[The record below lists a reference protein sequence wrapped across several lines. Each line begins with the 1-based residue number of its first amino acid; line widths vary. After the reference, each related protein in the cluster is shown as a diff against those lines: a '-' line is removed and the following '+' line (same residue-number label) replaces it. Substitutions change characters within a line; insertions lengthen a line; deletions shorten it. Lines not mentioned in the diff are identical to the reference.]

1 MASHTTPVLPI
12 DDAAVI
18 VEGLWDAMLLGD
30 IAAIHESLDENVR
43 WENVGAPTVRG
54 RKAVMR
60 VLSLMNSPWAGFDV
74 KIHRIATEGN
84 TVMTERTDVL
94 IAGPLHVGFWVV
106 GVFELSDEGK
116 ITLWRDYGDVWNIT
130 KGFARGL
137 LGIVIPS
144 LRPKL

>member
-1 MASHTTPVLPI
+1 MTNVLPT
-12 DDAAVI
+12 DTSTVV
-18 VEGLWDAMLLGD
+18 VEGFWDAMLLGD

-43 WENVGAPTVRG
+43 WENVGLPAVRG
-54 RKAVMR
+54 RHAVMR

-84 TVMTERTDVL
+84 TVMTERTDVV
-94 IAGPLHVGFWVV
+94 IAGPLHIGFWVC
-106 GVFELSDEGK
+106 GVFELSDEGR

-130 KGFARGL
+130 KGLARGV
-137 LGIVIPS
+137 LGIAFPA